1 MIILDK
7 PFVSDFL
14 LNTAIET
21 QIPVLDTPFVRD
33 IPGSEKM
40 NLLEADDFFRRLES
54 DPTAKIYSNS
64 EDSAAWI
71 YKYMPDSTLAENIKR
86 VKDKFRM
93 REIFASLN
101 PEFYFQ
107 KCSFQ
112 ELEKLDVS
120 AIPKPFIVKPV
131 RGIASI
137 GIRAVFS
144 DDQWPDI
151 LNQIRK
157 DRIDYG
163 TAFSDTV
170 VDLNSF
176 LLEGYIDGQEI
187 AVDAYFD
194 NNGDAVVVNIL
205 KHDFASLED
214 NSDRLYYT
222 SFSIIKEYLPRV
234 EKYLGSVANALKIR
248 NFPMHMEMRIT
259 PNGEFIPIEIN
270 PMRFA
275 GFCTTD
281 MASYAF
287 GINPY
292 RVYLDGQK
300 PNWNKIFSSKEEEIY
315 SMGVVDIPRHMDKNK
330 VYFDYDALAGKLEN
344 ILEIRKMNYKIFPMA
359 AFIFAATKPENSAEL
374 HRWLHDD
381 MKNVIIPQS

>member
-21 QIPVLDTPFVRD
+21 QIPVLDTPFVRN
-33 IPGSEKM
+33 IPEAEKM
-40 NLLEADDFFRRLES
+40 NLLDAEDFFHRLAT

-71 YKYMPDSTLAENIKR
+71 YKYIPDSALAENIKR
-86 VKDKFRM
+86 VKDKYRM

-101 PEFYFQ
+101 PDYYFS
-107 KCSFQ
+107 KCSFE
-112 ELEKLDVS
+112 ELEHLDVTD
-120 AIPKPFIVKPV
+120 IPKPFVVKPV

-137 GIRAVFS
+137 GIRAVFTNE
-144 DDQWPDI
+144 QWPEI

-157 DRIDYG
+157 DRMDYG
-163 TAFSDTV
+163 NAFSETV

-187 AVDAYFD
+187 AVDAYF
-194 NNGDAVVVNIL
+194 NNKGDAVVVNIL
-205 KHDFASLED
+205 KHDFASKED

-222 SFSIIKEYLPRV
+222 SNSIIREYLPRV
-234 EKYLGSVANALKIR
+234 EKYLDSVAKALKIR
-248 NFPMHMEMRIT
+248 NFPMHMEVRIT
-259 PNGEFIPIEIN
+259 ENGEFIPIEIN

-281 MASYAF
+281 IALHAF

-292 RVYLDGQK
+292 RIYLEEQK
-300 PNWNKIFSSKEEEIY
+300 PQWEKIFLSREETIFT
-315 SMGVVDIPRHMDKNK
+315 MAVVDIPRQMDKDK
-330 VYFDYDALAGKLEN
+330 VDFNYDIMASKLEN
-344 ILEIRKMNYKIFPMA
+344 VLEVRKMDYKIFPMA
-359 AFIFAATKPENSAEL
+359 AFVFAATKPEHIDEL
-374 HRWLHDD
+374 QRWLHDD
-381 MKNVIIPQS
+381 MEDVIIPHQ